1 MLTNRGGV
9 MGIQQ
14 LVGVLKIWQCR
25 ALNKC
30 VNQGADSLVWDLI
43 SAAIATFAINYKSH
57 NKSEYLNK

>member
-1 MLTNRGGV
+1 

-43 SAAIATFAINYKSH
+43 SAAITTFAINYKSH